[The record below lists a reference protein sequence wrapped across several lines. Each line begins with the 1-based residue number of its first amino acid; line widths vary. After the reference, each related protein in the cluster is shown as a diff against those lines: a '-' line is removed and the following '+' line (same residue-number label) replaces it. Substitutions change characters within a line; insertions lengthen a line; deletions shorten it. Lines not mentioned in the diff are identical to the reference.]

1 MRLTERLKLGY
12 GVIRSGLI
20 NEDQRL
26 KSSVTIIRNGQQLST
41 GPRPD
46 DAGIGQGYTSSV
58 KAALKNAYKN
68 PTVCAVVDWITDQTA
83 TTPYMLSRTDADGEV
98 EVVPAHPL
106 LDLLRTPSEFMSGRE
121 LLSVSIFDAIL
132 CGQFFWLKDQTRSGQ
147 IGGLKYL
154 QARHMEVKG
163 SAEQL
168 ITEYEY
174 SSGGSGSKKVTYR
187 IDEIVHVRIK
197 PDPFDPKNGLSPL
210 ACVGSS
216 LMIDSETGEY
226 ISSALTSQGAPG
238 GLLMPRGDEI
248 LSEEVA
254 AQTKQYIQGEFAR
267 SKRGRLGVLRAAMD
281 YINTSLDASANTLRQ
296 IKNMTQEE
304 ICGVLGVHPVILG
317 LGAGSAQS
325 RVGAATE
332 VLEAAAWANRIIP
345 MEDAFGEQIG
355 RQLLPDFE
363 PDDTD
368 EWELGFD
375 RSRVPVLQPDMKR
388 EAERWS
394 IAIKAG
400 YATVY
405 DARAAQEM
413 ETDEDEQYYLRAAN
427 VVAVPMGAPPE
438 PPVAEPVEA
447 PEEQEPEEQ
456 SLVQLAALAVFGTK
470 ADLDETQRDLLLAL
484 AQDAET
490 LEGDFTSDLAAAFE
504 DLGERAVAAFW
515 EVDGGESL
523 QAIGNGAQTKQT
535 PAEIQAEADAI
546 ARAIKIQQWVQSAMG
561 PLYDAYYLRVLLSTV
576 DTVSTSLSLAVNI
589 PDPVGRSVVQQGGT
603 RLGLIDFNQQTRDSL
618 YRALF
623 EGRSNG
629 EGPAQLARRIQGT
642 IPPGPYKD
650 PTYRSRLIA
659 RTETKYAQNVSTLES
674 YRAAET
680 ITHVLCVDSQGAG
693 PVDAECA
700 AVDGR
705 QYTFAEADALG
716 QLEHP
721 NCTRSW
727 SPVVGK

>member
-1 MRLTERLKLGY
+1 MRLTERFKLGY
-12 GVIRSGLI
+12 GVLRNGSISEG
-20 NEDQRL
+20 QRL
-26 KSSVTIIRNGQQLST
+26 KSGVTIVQDGQQLYT
-41 GPRPD
+41 GPPSD
-46 DAGIGQGYTSSV
+46 DVDTGQGYTKSV

-68 PTVCAVVDWITDQTA
+68 PTVCSVVDWITDQTA

-98 EVVPAHPL
+98 EVVPAHAL

-132 CGQFFWLKDQTRSGQ
+132 CGQFFWLKDRMRSGQ
-147 IGGLKYL
+147 ISELKYL
-154 QARHMEVKG
+154 QARNVEVKG

-174 SSGGSGSKKVTYR
+174 TPGGAGGKKVTYQ

-197 PDPFDPKNGLSPL
+197 PDPFDPKNGMSPL
-210 ACVGSS
+210 VCVGSS

-254 AQTKQYIQGEFAR
+254 SQTKQYIQGEFAR
-267 SKRGRLGVLRAAMD
+267 NKRGRLGVLRAAMD

-332 VLEAAAWANRIIP
+332 ALEAAAWANRIIP
-345 MEDAFGEQIG
+345 MEDTFGEQIG

-363 PDDTD
+363 PDDAD
-368 EWELGFD
+368 DWELAFD

-388 EAERWS
+388 EAERWA
-394 IAIKAG
+394 IAVKAG

-427 VVAVPMGAPPE
+427 TVAVPTGAPPE
-438 PPVAEPVEA
+438 PPVAEPVDA
-447 PEEQEPEEQ
+447 PEEQDPEEQ
-456 SLVQLAALAVFGTK
+456 SLVQLAALAVVGTK
-470 ADLDETQRDLLLAL
+470 ADLDDTQRDLLLAL

-490 LEGDFTSDLAAAFE
+490 LEGDFTGDLLAAFE

-515 EVDGGESL
+515 EVDGGESIR
-523 QAIGNGAQTKQT
+523 AIGNGAQTKQT
-535 PAEIQAEADAI
+535 PAEIQAEAEAI
-546 ARAIKIQQWVQSAMG
+546 ARAMKIQQWVQSAMV

-576 DTVSTSLSLAVNI
+576 ETVSTSLSLAVNI
-589 PDPVGRSVVQQGGT
+589 PDPVARSVVQQGGT

-629 EGPAQLARRIQGT
+629 EGPAQLARRIQGQVPT
-642 IPPGPYKD
+642 GPYQD

-693 PVDAECA
+693 QGDAACD

-705 QYTFAEADALG
+705 QFTFAEADAIG

-721 NCTRSW
+721 NCSRSW
-727 SPVVGK
+727 SPVIR